1 MNPSFQEKQAKVD
14 ELEEHL
20 GGGGASPG
28 GDVHLFEIKTVT
40 IEVNFRYLFE

>member
-20 GGGGASPG
+20 GGGGGAGASPG

-40 IEVNFRYLFE
+40 IEVNF